1 MSRYARKKDAS
12 HGGVVDAFEALGCSV
27 AVVECATKGCF
38 DVVVGCAGRDHAVE
52 VKPTKA
58 QAGRAD
64 RTRLRDSQ
72 SKFHAAWKG
81 ARIPVVHDAK
91 EVAELVS
98 LWRLEAANAD
108 RAALLLK
115 RELDEVLGRING

>member
-1 MSRYARKKDAS
+1 MSHYRHRTDAS
-12 HGGVVDAFEALGCSV
+12 AKAIAAAFRALGCSV
-27 AVVECATKGCF
+27 LAISSNVKGSPDF
-38 DVVVGCAGRDHAVE
+38 VVGCAGSDRMVE
-52 VKPTKA
+52 AKPSRLQAQSKA
-58 QAGRAD
+58 QTLPRA
-64 RTRLRDSQ
+64 SQ
-72 SKFHAAWKG
+72 VEFHAAWKG

-115 RELDEVLGRING
+115 RELDETVRRTYG